1 MNSQQ
6 WNQQLQ
12 YQQSRLGEGGIPHP
26 RSVTLSG
33 RDDFMGGGMQQQ
45 QPSNQINAMGGGHG
59 PMNPKNEYGTSMEK
73 RQGSGRSYGGGSSQF
88 NPFSHDGQGKYDNPY
103 KKPQENNGI
112 SRTVVGVAS
121 DLSFLPGANKN
132 QNNNQQYNNNNN
144 NNNNN
149 SNNTID
155 TARNNAP
162 RSWKE
167 NQARARGSNIFSN
180 SAATNNQQTTAR
192 QDPVWQE
199 NARGR
204 KSTRNSHFKAM
215 DYNNNSS
222 SENVNNNNNNMMYGG
237 GMQQQQQQQQ
247 YSMPPQQQQQTAV
260 DYAYQQMQQF
270 EGMNQA
276 QQQQQQP
283 PPSMVQ
289 QQQQAPP
296 QRRRVASK
304 VIITGSSRARSKGF
318 TNSVSNVGSMN
329 IPSHQ
334 RPTPSFNNNNN
345 MNANNNYNSNAN
357 FNNNDGTMSSSG
369 NGAKSRRDE
378 VWEQKRQER
387 MRRKQQGGGG
397 NGTASNFQHQQRPGP
412 IQPPSQQVQQGGYV
426 PSFGIEGRRG
436 NNGISNMSAQQYA
449 TSPKSGKGIW

>member
-12 YQQSRLGEGGIPHP
+12 YQQSRLGEGGIPHS
-26 RSVTLSG
+26 RSVALSG

-132 QNNNQQYNNNNN
+132 QNNNQQYNNNS
-144 NNNNN
+144 NNN

-180 SAATNNQQTTAR
+180 SAAMNNQQTPAR
-192 QDPVWQE
+192 QDPE
-199 NARGR
+199 
-204 KSTRNSHFKAM
+204 
-215 DYNNNSS
+215 
-222 SENVNNNNNNMMYGG
+222 
-237 GMQQQQQQQQ
+237 
-247 YSMPPQQQQQTAV
+247 P
-260 DYAYQQMQQF
+260 
-270 EGMNQA
+270 
-276 QQQQQQP
+276 
-283 PPSMVQ
+283 
-289 QQQQAPP
+289 
-296 QRRRVASK
+296 
-304 VIITGSSRARSKGF
+304 
-318 TNSVSNVGSMN
+318 
-329 IPSHQ
+329 
-334 RPTPSFNNNNN
+334 PTP
-345 MNANNNYNSNAN
+345 A
-357 FNNNDGTMSSSG
+357 
-369 NGAKSRRDE
+369 
-378 VWEQKRQER
+378 
-387 MRRKQQGGGG
+387 
-397 NGTASNFQHQQRPGP
+397 RPGY
-412 IQPPSQQVQQGGYV
+412 IG
-426 PSFGIEGRRG
+426 
-436 NNGISNMSAQQYA
+436 
-449 TSPKSGKGIW
+449 W